1 MKSREALRFGYND
14 TMKTYG
20 KLDGDRFTFK
30 KGNLVRNYNKY
41 AETFENEVHK
51 IISNL
56 EGGMLGKIAQSTIF
70 QTIVENKL
78 SYRNFNKL
86 VEKAGACFGFQE
98 DVVYNIKTYNKGLF
112 NELSEML
119 PISREV
125 IVSKIKKNEFKKIID
140 TRQIVRFFYD
150 AIVNNSLEGT
160 FKFLPIFSDEFLIA
174 LYIYVIKGRRNSY

>member
-1 MKSREALRFGYND
+1 
-14 TMKTYG
+14 
-20 KLDGDRFTFK
+20 
-30 KGNLVRNYNKY
+30 
-41 AETFENEVHK
+41 
-51 IISNL
+51 
-56 EGGMLGKIAQSTIF
+56 
-70 QTIVENKL
+70 
-78 SYRNFNKL
+78 
-86 VEKAGACFGFQE
+86 
-98 DVVYNIKTYNKGLF
+98 
-112 NELSEML
+112 ML